1 MQSLLTQAD
10 HSLSLIME
18 SQYTKRICNKKMNF
32 CLFSKKQVSSQ
43 LYSCKERQYL
53 ITFTLF
59 NYLTNKMKMNQEG
72 CGHCLTPW
80 QDTYWSKVQSQG
92 HELKPKYHFT
102 SFPQSFWTD
111 SPQPPQRI
119 LFFFFF
125 PAKFLT
131 QEFEKGIQNEGR
143 PNPHRLCPYQCSRLR
158 KTHADNLD
166 FLAQPP
172 PNTWHSLVGA
182 RGGI

>member
-119 LFFFFF
+119 LFFFFSSQIF
-125 PAKFLT
+125 DP
-131 QEFEKGIQNEGR
+131 R
-143 PNPHRLCPYQCSRLR
+143 
-158 KTHADNLD
+158 
-166 FLAQPP
+166 
-172 PNTWHSLVGA
+172 V
-182 RGGI
+182 